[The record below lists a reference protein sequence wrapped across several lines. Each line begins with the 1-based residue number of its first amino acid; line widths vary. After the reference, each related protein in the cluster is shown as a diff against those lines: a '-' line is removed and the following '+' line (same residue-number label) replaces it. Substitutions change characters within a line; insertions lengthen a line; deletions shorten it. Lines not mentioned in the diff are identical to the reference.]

1 MAEFREFSQ
10 TVQDNIVAKSL
21 FLKEFGPQLG
31 RPHVDTLKNSKHA
44 NMEIPLENVMKEFPP
59 ERQKRIQ
66 EKADQYIKEYKT
78 LQELRKKLNLT
89 QTKIAKNMQINQVSV
104 SNLEKR
110 SDMLLST
117 LNSYVV
123 ALGCELEI
131 FIKTPDQTHVKIEG
145 LIPRENT

>member
-1 MAEFREFSQ
+1 M
-10 TVQDNIVAKSL
+10 
-21 FLKEFGPQLG
+21 G
-31 RPHVDTLKNSKHA
+31 
-44 NMEIPLENVMKEFPP
+44 IPIEDVLKEFPP
-59 ERQKRIQ
+59 ERQKRIR
-66 EKADQYIKEYKT
+66 EKANEYIKEYKT

-89 QTKIAKNMQINQVSV
+89 QTNIAENMQINQVSV

-117 LNSYVV
+117 LNSYVE
-123 ALGCELEI
+123 AMGCELEI